1 VVLLRDR
8 GRRVTKAQIDAAP
21 ALVGLLVIGPEPP
34 GTSQGGAR
42 GRAELHRPGAGELGS
57 VHKPLFNPVVERMD
71 ARGIVLSGYEIDT
84 VDGVPVQYVQAWLVK
99 LLAGTNR

>member
-21 ALVGLLVIGPEPP
+21 ALVGLLVIGPERP
-34 GTSQGGAR
+34 GTSQTGAR
-42 GRAELHRPGAGELGS
+42 GRAELHRPGAGE
-57 VHKPLFNPVVERMD
+57 HRPLFNPVVERMD

-84 VDGVPVQYVQAWLVK
+84 VDGAPVQYVQVWLVK
-99 LLAGTNR
+99 PLAGSNR